1 MKFKYFTLISAF
13 VLAGCVGRTGNSNT
27 NSTESAETQNTITA
41 DSTTT
46 QPNNED
52 DATILGRVAGDF
64 NGDGKQESATLYYSN
79 KLKADAEDT
88 ADYYSYIHKSEILF
102 DDSTIAPIS
111 SEWCLTDLTDEG
123 DLNGDGRCEI
133 GVRVGGGHSNWGS
146 YTVYTFTNEG
156 WKELITIPH
165 YAFQSSPYQ
174 DLVRIDPNDKNHL
187 IVKEVNIDDFN
198 EYDVR
203 IPINN

>member
-1 MKFKYFTLISAF
+1 MRIK
-13 VLAGCVGRTGNSNT
+13 
-27 NSTESAETQNTITA
+27 ET
-41 DSTTT
+41 
-46 QPNNED
+46 
-52 DATILGRVAGDF
+52 
-64 NGDGKQESATLYYSN
+64 DGT
-79 KLKADAEDT
+79 
-88 ADYYSYIHKSEILF
+88 HKSEIVF

-123 DLNGDGRCEI
+123 DLNGDGRHEI

-156 WKELITIPH
+156 WKELITISH

-187 IVKEVNIDDFN
+187 IVKKVNIDDFN